1 MTEWIL
7 LGVAVLLT
15 LGTAL
20 FVAAEFSL
28 VALDRPTV
36 ERAVA
41 AGDERAEG
49 VLAAVRSLSTQLSGA
64 QVGITVTTLVVG
76 YLAEPSLS
84 RLLVPVLDGPL
95 TGRGLSPDGVEA
107 VAVGA
112 ALVVATAFSMVV
124 GELVPQN
131 LAIAAP
137 LATAR
142 VVAGPHRAF
151 TRAVSPLVRLLN
163 GTANRVLHAVGVEP
177 QEELSSGRSPAEL
190 ASLVRR
196 SAMAGTLDEQTATL
210 LTRSLDFGTRT
221 AADVMTP
228 RVRMQAVRRSDTA
241 EDVVRLAREC
251 GHSRFPVLGDDEDD
265 VTGVVHLKAALA
277 VPRERRGEAYAAG
290 LAADA
295 LRVPETIRLDPLL
308 AELRGHGLQLAVV
321 VDEYGGTAGVVTLED
336 VVEELVG
343 EVSDEHDRSRPGIV
357 RRRDGSWSVPGL
369 MRPDEV
375 LDRTGVDL
383 PDHSAYETVGGLMM
397 AGLGRVPRVGDE
409 VRVPGAVLRVDRMEG
424 RRVERVRLVAVPD
437 DGRRAAEGAAGAG
450 ERR

>member
-1 MTEWIL
+1 MTEWVL
-7 LGVAVLLT
+7 LAVAVALT

-28 VALDRPTV
+28 VALDRSTV
-36 ERAVA
+36 ERAVE
-41 AGDERAEG
+41 AGDERSRG
-49 VLAAVRSLSTQLSGA
+49 VLLAVRSLSTQLSGA

-76 YLAEPSLS
+76 YLAEPSVAA
-84 RLLVPVLDGPL
+84 LLVPVVDGPL
-95 TGRGLSPDGVEA
+95 LDRGVSQDGVEA
-107 VAVGA
+107 VAVGV
-112 ALVVATAFSMVV
+112 ALVLATAFSMVV
-124 GELVPQN
+124 GELVPKN
-131 LAIAAP
+131 FAIAAP

-151 TRAVSPLVRLLN
+151 TRAVRPLVRLLN
-163 GTANRVLHAVGVEP
+163 GTANRILRAVGVEP

-210 LTRSLDFGTRT
+210 LTRSLDFGART

-241 EDVVRLAREC
+241 EDVVRLARDC
-251 GHSRFPVLGDDEDD
+251 GHSRFPVLGDDADD
-265 VTGVVHLKAALA
+265 VAGVVHLKAALA
-277 VPRERRGEAYAAG
+277 VPRDRRGEAYAAG
-290 LAADA
+290 LAVEA

-357 RRRDGSWSVPGL
+357 RRRDGSWLVPGL

-375 LDRTGVDL
+375 HDRTGVEL
-383 PDHSAYETVGGLMM
+383 PDGPAYETVGGLVM
-397 AGLGRVPRVGDE
+397 AALGRLPRSGDE
-409 VRVPGAVLRVDRMEG
+409 VAVPGARLRVERMDG
-424 RRVERVRLVAVPD
+424 RRVDRVRLVAVRD
-437 DGRRAAEGAAGAG
+437 DEEDRR
-450 ERR
+450 

>member
-76 YLAEPSLS
+76 YLAEPSLAT
-84 RLLVPVLDGPL
+84 LLLGPL
-95 TGRGLSPDGVEA
+95 TSAGLPADSVPGVS
-107 VAVGA
+107 VAI
-112 ALVVATAFSMVV
+112 ALVAATAFSMVV
-124 GELVPQN
+124 GELVPKN
-131 LAIAAP
+131 FAIAEP

-151 TRAVSPLVRLLN
+151 TRAVSPLVAVLN
-163 GTANRVLHAVGVEP
+163 GTANRILRSVGVEP
-177 QEELSSGRSPAEL
+177 QEELSSARSPAEL

-196 SAMAGTLDEQTATL
+196 SARAGTLDEQTATL

-228 RVRMQAVRRSDTA
+228 RVRVSTLHRSDTA

-251 GHSRFPVLGDDEDD
+251 GHSRFPVIGDDADD
-265 VTGVVHLKAALA
+265 VLGVVHLKAALA
-277 VPRERRGEAYAAG
+277 VPRDRRGDAYAGG
-290 LAADA
+290 LAVEA

-308 AELRGHGLQLAVV
+308 VELRGHGLQLAVV

-343 EVSDEHDRSRPGIV
+343 EVSDEHDRTRPGAV
-357 RRRDGSWSVPGL
+357 RRRDGSWVVPGL

-375 LDRTGVDL
+375 RERTGVEL
-383 PDHSAYETVGGLMM
+383 PDGPAYETVGGLVM
-397 AGLGRVPRVGDE
+397 ARLGRLPRTGDE
-409 VRVPGAVLRVDRMEG
+409 VRVDGALVRVERMDG
-424 RRVERVRLVAVPD
+424 RRIERVRLAVLDAD
-437 DGRRAAEGAAGAG
+437 DANGTPADRDGQDPA
-450 ERR
+450 

>member
-1 MTEWIL
+1 MTEWL
-7 LGVAVLLT
+7 LLALAVVLT

-41 AGDERAEG
+41 AGDPRAEG

-76 YLAEPSLS
+76 FLAEPSLAA
-84 RLLVPVLDGPL
+84 LLVGP
-95 TGRGLSPDGVEA
+95 VEA
-107 VAVGA
+107 AGLPAESAEGVAVGI
-112 ALVVATAFSMVV
+112 ALVTATAFSMVV
-124 GELVPQN
+124 GELVPKN
-131 LAIAAP
+131 LAIAEP
-137 LATAR
+137 LRTAR

-151 TRAVSPLVRLLN
+151 TRAVSPLVAVLN
-163 GTANRVLHAVGVEP
+163 GTANRVLRAVGVEP
-177 QEELSSGRSPAEL
+177 TEELSSARSPAEL

-196 SAMAGTLDEQTATL
+196 SAQAGTLEESTAAL
-210 LTRSLDFGTRT
+210 LTRSLDFGART

-228 RVRMQAVRRSDTA
+228 RVRVQTLRRSETA

-251 GHSRFPVLGDDEDD
+251 GHSRFPVIGDDADD
-265 VTGVVHLKAALA
+265 VSGVVHLKAALA
-277 VPRERRGEAYAAG
+277 VPRERRGEAYVQSIAVE
-290 LAADA
+290 A

-308 AELRGHGLQLAVV
+308 TELRRHGLQIAVV

-343 EVSDEHDRSRPGIV
+343 EVSDEHDRSRPGV
-357 RRRDGSWSVPGL
+357 LRRRDGSWLVPGL

-375 LDRTGVDL
+375 QERTGVPL
-383 PDHSAYETVGGLMM
+383 PDGPAYETVGGLVM
-397 AGLGRVPRVGDE
+397 AQLGRVPRGGDT
-409 VRVPGAVLRVDRMEG
+409 VTLPGAVLRVERMDG
-424 RRVERVRLVAVPD
+424 RRVERVRVAPVEPEDGPD
-437 DGRRAAEGAAGAG
+437 E
-450 ERR
+450 